1 MATCGSDEEA
11 NRIASLL
18 VSAHLAACVNII
30 PVKSVFEWKGIV
42 QDQPEW
48 LLIIK
53 SVRSNFDAIKENVTA
68 NHSYELPEI
77 VAVDMTAASGEYA
90 NWIRNVCGIE

>member
-30 PVKSVFEWKGIV
+30 PVKSVFEWKGKV
-42 QDQPEW
+42 EDQPEW

-77 VAVDMTAASGEYA
+77 VAVDLTSASGEYA